1 MRLADFI
8 EHNAAAIADAAEAFA
23 ATQASPGVHMDSAA
37 LRDHIPDILEAV
49 VLDLRTAQND
59 AQALAKSEGRG
70 AIPGGP
76 KSAAMSHGRL
86 RAKDGFN
93 VDQMVAE
100 YRAMRA
106 SVLRLWV
113 AQKTLEVPDV
123 DDLIRF
129 NEAIDQA
136 VAESVA
142 DFSAEAESWRQV
154 FLGVLGHDLRGPLS
168 VIVMTSEVMALMTR
182 DTPFSEQTDRII
194 RSGRRMSALLDDLLD
209 YSRTSLGMGIR
220 VVRTESDLEEA
231 LNEEIDL
238 LRIALP
244 GVAITFDA
252 NGPIDGA
259 FDASRIREALGNLV
273 TNAAKYGAAGGD
285 IRVTLSGTPE
295 HVDLMVRN
303 EGPTLTPAALKSLFD
318 PLKRGTHQATMGE
331 ETSLGLGLFIVREI
345 AKAHG
350 GELTADS
357 SQRSTAFKMRLPKQS
372 TRSQDTGSEPS
383 R

>member
-8 EHNAAAIADAAEAFA
+8 EKNAAAIADGAEAFA
-23 ATQASPGVHMDSAA
+23 AKQAPSGVHMDSAA

-49 VLDLRTAQND
+49 VQDLRTAQD
-59 AQALAKSEGRG
+59 DTQQLAKSEGRG
-70 AIPGGP
+70 GMADGP

-106 SVLRLWV
+106 SVLRLW
-113 AQKTLEVPDV
+113 AADRTLEGSDV
-123 DDLIRF
+123 DDMIRF

-154 FLGVLGHDLRGPLS
+154 FLGILGHDLRGPLG
-168 VIVMTSEVMALMTR
+168 VIIMTSEVMSLMTR

-194 RSGRRMSALLDDLLD
+194 RSGKRMSALLDDLLD

-220 VVRTESDLEEA
+220 IVRNDSDLQDA

-238 LRIALP
+238 LRMALP
-244 GVAITFDA
+244 GVNITFDA
-252 NGPIDGA
+252 IGSTDGS
-259 FDASRIREALGNLV
+259 FDASRVREALSNLV
-273 TNAAKYGAAGGD
+273 SNAAKYGTAAD
-285 IRVTLSGTPE
+285 IRVTLSGEPE
-295 HVDLMVRN
+295 QVELMVRN
-303 EGPTLTPAALKSLFD
+303 EGPTLTAHDLKSLFD
-318 PLKRGTHQATMGE
+318 PLKRGPVPAAMGE
-331 ETSLGLGLFIVREI
+331 DTSLGLGLFIVREI
-345 AKAHG
+345 ARAHG
-350 GELTADS
+350 GELTAES
-357 SQRSTAFKMRLPKQS
+357 VEQSTAFKIRLPKSSIVQNS
-372 TRSQDTGSEPS
+372 
-383 R
+383 